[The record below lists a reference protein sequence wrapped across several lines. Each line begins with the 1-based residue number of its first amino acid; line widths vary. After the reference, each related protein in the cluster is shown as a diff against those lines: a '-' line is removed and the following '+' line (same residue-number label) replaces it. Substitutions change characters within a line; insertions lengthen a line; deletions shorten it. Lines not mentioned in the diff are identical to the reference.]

1 MQKFWKYRA
10 DHVLFWLIT
19 IGFHIYTRIPLISK
33 SNFGQF
39 SVEIILRNA
48 LLALVIYANLLLLIP
63 SLLQKRKFIAY
74 GVSLVALLFSYS
86 LLKNAHDVYLAS
98 QMPFKNNLS
107 FFSNTFY
114 NFSIALFYLTF
125 SVGLYLSKEWY
136 FQREKLQQI
145 ELEKVNT
152 ELAYLKNQI
161 NPHFLFNSLNTVYFQ
176 IDKSNSE
183 ARDTL
188 LKFSEMLR
196 FQLYEC
202 NGKEIDLEKEISY
215 VQNYVDL
222 QRTRKDEN
230 YKIEFSINSDLKN
243 ATIAPL
249 LLIPFIENSFK
260 HSSHFTDRMN
270 EVRIQVERNEN
281 LFSLKIA
288 NTKENQKDKGSSGI
302 GIKNVKRRLELQY
315 PGKHIL
321 SVKETDDWYE
331 VQLTI
336 HLNTYET

>member
-1 MQKFWKYRA
+1 MQKFWKYRL
-10 DHVLFWLIT
+10 DHVLFWVIT
-19 IGFHIYTRIPLISK
+19 IGFHIYTRLPLISK
-33 SNFGQF
+33 ASFGQF
-39 SVEIILRNA
+39 FIEIILRNS
-48 LLALVIYANLLLLIP
+48 LLALVIYTNLLGLIP
-63 SLLQKRKFIAY
+63 ALLQKRKFIAY

-86 LLKNAHDVYLAS
+86 LFKNAHDVYLAS
-98 QMPFKNNLS
+98 QMPFKSNLS

-145 ELEKVNT
+145 ELENLNT

-202 NGKEIDLEKEISY
+202 NGKEIGLEKEVGY
-215 VQNYVDL
+215 LQNYVDL
-222 QRTRKDEN
+222 QRIRKDEN
-230 YKIEFSINSDLKN
+230 YKIEFSISSNLKD

-249 LLIPFIENSFK
+249 LLIPFVENAFK
-260 HSSHFTDRMN
+260 HSSHFTNRTN
-270 EVRIQVERNEN
+270 EVNIQIERNED
-281 LFSLKIA
+281 LFSFHIA
-288 NTKENQKDKGSSGI
+288 NTKENQKEIRTSGI

-321 SVKETDDWYE
+321 NVKETEDWYD

-336 HLNTYET
+336 HLSTYET